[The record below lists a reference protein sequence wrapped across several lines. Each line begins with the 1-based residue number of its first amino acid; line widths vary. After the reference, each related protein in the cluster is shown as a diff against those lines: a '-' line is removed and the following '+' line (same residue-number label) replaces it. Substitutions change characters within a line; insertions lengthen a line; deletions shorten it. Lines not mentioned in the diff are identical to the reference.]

1 MGNFSFVEGDW
12 VLKILK
18 TGFVVHFLMLSNLLR
33 LVNGLGSM
41 SSIAISYGEN
51 GPVFCGL
58 KSDRSHLVTCYGSNS
73 AIIYGTPAHF
83 PFIGLT
89 AGDGFVC
96 GLLLDSNQP
105 YCWGSSGYIQ
115 MGVPQPI
122 IKGAQYVEISA
133 GDYHLCGLR
142 KPLTG
147 KWRNYSY
154 VDCWGYNMTKN
165 YVFDGQIESI
175 SAGSE
180 FNCGLFSQNRT
191 VFCWGDRK
199 SVV

>member
-1 MGNFSFVEGDW
+1 
-12 VLKILK
+12 
-18 TGFVVHFLMLSNLLR
+18 
-33 LVNGLGSM
+33 M

-58 KSDRSHLVTCYGSNS
+58 KSDGSHLVTCYGSNS

-83 PFIGLT
+83 PFMGLT

-96 GLLLDSNQP
+96 GLLVDSNQP
-105 YCWGSSGYIQ
+105 YCWGSSRYVQ
-115 MGVPQPI
+115 MGVPQPM
-122 IKGAQYVEISA
+122 IKGAEYLEISA

-142 KPLTG
+142 EPLTG
-147 KWRNYSY
+147 RLRNYSL
-154 VDCWGYNMTKN
+154 VDCWGYNMTRS
-165 YVFDGQIESI
+165 YRFDGQLQSI

-191 VFCWGDRK
+191 VFCWGMK
-199 SVV
+199 LVAG